1 MVRLFRKLAEELK
14 DLFATSLL
22 FVLDVE
28 PDQCR
33 LDEWHDFLKEHWAV
47 FLDSVDVCTDVIV
60 GVHELGNFFF
70 VLPQIFQVAHVKR
83 SKQLLNLLL
92 RCA

>member
-33 LDEWHDFLKEHWAV
+33 LDKWYDFLEQHWTV

-70 VLPQIFQVAHVKR
+70 VLPQIFEVTHVEC
-83 SKQLLNLLL
+83 SKQLFNLLL